1 MAVNEQVP
9 ELKEGTDCNFLQCQS
24 QVCLQRMRKDM
35 AAVQRTLMALGSLAV
50 TKDDGCYKGDPSWFH
65 RKAQQNRRGF
75 SEEQLRQG
83 QNVIGLQMGSNKG
96 ASQSGM
102 TGYGM
107 PRQII

>member
-1 MAVNEQVP
+1 MKYCVTRGTSVN
-9 ELKEGTDCNFLQCQS
+9 TS
-24 QVCLQRMRKDM
+24 QFQIAFHDHLGICRMTACVCVLLFCVHLD
-35 AAVQRTLMALGSLAV
+35 
-50 TKDDGCYKGDPSWFH
+50 

>member
-1 MAVNEQVP
+1 
-9 ELKEGTDCNFLQCQS
+9 
-24 QVCLQRMRKDM
+24 KDM

>member
-1 MAVNEQVP
+1 MSQFQIAVHNH
-9 ELKEGTDCNFLQCQS
+9 LDIC
-24 QVCLQRMRKDM
+24 RMSVLFFCM
-35 AAVQRTLMALGSLAV
+35 HL
-50 TKDDGCYKGDPSWFH
+50 Y